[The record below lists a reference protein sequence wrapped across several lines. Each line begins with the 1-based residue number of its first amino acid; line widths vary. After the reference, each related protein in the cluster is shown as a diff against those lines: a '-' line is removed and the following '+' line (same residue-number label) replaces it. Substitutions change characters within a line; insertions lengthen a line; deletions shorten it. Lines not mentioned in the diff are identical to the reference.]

1 MNSLIFIS
9 FLFCAISDG
18 LLLDTLKKAPVTSSS
33 FLTDTHFNM
42 LMDLLHDERQSR
54 VKLENYVNDLRQ
66 ELTLTKQEVRMNNQI
81 RKDCNGTIQQHLLEG
96 INKTI
101 YNKYESLKSNYVSL
115 KMKYDNL
122 HDHYTTLNNK
132 SDQFER
138 ELTLLKH
145 LKVVSDLQ
153 SVAKL
158 QNKTQHLELEL
169 RKTNNKVSS
178 LTNDGTSRKQDFIA
192 LLNKVQ
198 FIEQKTDTLA
208 VRHNDTTAVLQEE
221 LYTMNHRGIFIK
233 IVSSVNLSA
242 CSFFM
247 FLRRAFFTMSNFIA
261 II

>member
-18 LLLDTLKKAPVTSSS
+18 LLLDTLTKAPVTSSS
-33 FLTDTHFNM
+33 FLTDAHFNI

-66 ELTLTKQEVRMNNQI
+66 ELTLTKQEVRMNDQI
-81 RKDCNGTIQQHLLEG
+81 RKDCSGTIQQHLFEG

-101 YNKYESLKSNYVSL
+101 YDKYESLKSNYVFL

-122 HDHYTTLNNK
+122 QEHYTSLNNK
-132 SDQFER
+132 SNQFEH
-138 ELTLLKH
+138 ELTLFKH

-158 QNKTQHLELEL
+158 QNNTQHLELEL

-198 FIEQKTDTLA
+198 IVEQKTDTLA
-208 VRHNDTTAVLQEE
+208 VSHNDTTAILQKE
-221 LYTMNHRGIFIK
+221 LYTMNHRGIFINM
-233 IVSSVNLSA
+233 VFAVN
-242 CSFFM
+242 CYV
-247 FLRRAFFTMSNFIA
+247 FLCP
-261 II
+261 